1 MAAKLEGSLRE
12 RGANSWEYTYYVKD
26 AAGKPAKRTKNF
38 KGGKRDAQRQ
48 ARELLAKRD
57 AGILNATNATVG
69 QLLDKY
75 HADVVMTK
83 NKPRTQV
90 QYRRTIDAQIKPVL
104 GDVKLSNLTGLM
116 VHDFYQELGKKY
128 AGNTV
133 AAIHTPM
140 LNAFKLG
147 LRLGLI
153 SFNPVAQ
160 AERPSRQQ
168 KKVISP
174 DAQAVRDTLD
184 LARSEANEFY
194 AAMHLAASCGMR
206 RGEIM
211 GLRWENVDL
220 NAGGLRIAEQIT
232 VVEGE
237 GNGATFGTPK
247 TADSIR
253 DVDLDDDTVEV
264 LIQHRERQDE
274 TIRMAGNA
282 YTNQGLVF
290 ADVDGGPIHP
300 SRFYRAIKN
309 CARRVGHPELTI
321 HSLRHFHASEWIGGG
336 GDVATISERL
346 GHSNISITLNTYTH
360 ATKGRQREH
369 ANKMSAILRGRAR
382 VGKMS
387 ANEPVEAVTVS
398 ESA

>member
-1 MAAKLEGSLRE
+1 M
-12 RGANSWEYTYYVKD
+12 
-26 AAGKPAKRTKNF
+26 
-38 KGGKRDAQRQ
+38 
-48 ARELLAKRD
+48 
-57 AGILNATNATVG
+57 
-69 QLLDKY
+69 
-75 HADVVMTK
+75 
-83 NKPRTQV
+83 
-90 QYRRTIDAQIKPVL
+90 

-116 VHDFYQELGKKY
+116 VHDFYQTLGKRY
-128 AGNTV
+128 QGNTV
-133 AAIHTPM
+133 AAIHTPL

-160 AERPSRQQ
+160 ADRPSRQQ

-184 LARSEANEFY
+184 LARDEGNEFY
-194 AAMHLAASCGMR
+194 AGMHLAASCGMR

-211 GLRWENVDL
+211 GLRWENIDL
-220 NAGGLRIAEQIT
+220 AAGGLRIVEQIT
-232 VVEGE
+232 VVEGP
-237 GNGATFGTPK
+237 GNGAQFGTPK
-247 TADSIR
+247 TADSAREI
-253 DVDLDDDTVEV
+253 DLDDDTVAV
-264 LIQHRERQDE
+264 LIEHRERQDVM
-274 TIRMAGNA
+274 IAKAASA

-321 HSLRHFHASEWIGGG
+321 HALRHFHASEWIGGG
-336 GDVATISERL
+336 GDVATVSERL
-346 GHSNISITLNTYTH
+346 GHSNVSITLNTYTH
-360 ATKGRQREH
+360 PTKGRQREH
-369 ANKMSAILRGRAR
+369 ANKMSAILRGRPR

-387 ANEPVEAVTVS
+387 ANGAEMPVTVS

>member
-26 AAGKPAKRTKNF
+26 AAGKLKKQTKNF

-57 AGILNATNATVG
+57 AGILNASNATVE

-116 VHDFYQELGKKY
+116 VHDFYQTLGKTY

-133 AAIHTPM
+133 ASFHTPL

-147 LRLGLI
+147 LRLGLV
-153 SFNPVAQ
+153 SFNPVSQ
-160 AERPSRQQ
+160 AARPSRQQ
-168 KKVISP
+168 KKVVSP

-184 LARSEANEFY
+184 YARSEGNEFY
-194 AAMHLAASCGMR
+194 AAMHLAAACGMR

-220 NAGGLRIAEQIT
+220 AGGGLRIAEQIT
-232 VVEGE
+232 VVEGQ
-237 GNGATFGTPK
+237 GQTFGTPK
-247 TADSIR
+247 TPDSIR
-253 DVDLDDDTVEV
+253 EIDLDDDTIQA
-264 LIQHRERQDE
+264 LIEHRERQDA
-274 TIRMAGNA
+274 TIAFAGDD

-290 ADVDGGPIHP
+290 ADVDGAPIHP
-300 SRFYRAIKN
+300 SRFYRAIKL
-309 CARRVGHPELTI
+309 CAEGETG
-321 HSLRHFHASEWIGGG
+321 AW
-336 GDVATISERL
+336 
-346 GHSNISITLNTYTH
+346 
-360 ATKGRQREH
+360 
-369 ANKMSAILRGRAR
+369 AIL
-382 VGKMS
+382 
-387 ANEPVEAVTVS
+387 N
-398 ESA
+398 